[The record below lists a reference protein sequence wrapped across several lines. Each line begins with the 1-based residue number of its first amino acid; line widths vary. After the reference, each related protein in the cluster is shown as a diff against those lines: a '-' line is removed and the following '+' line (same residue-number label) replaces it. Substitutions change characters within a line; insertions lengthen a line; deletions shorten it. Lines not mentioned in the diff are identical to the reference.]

1 MPEDDLETNDLK
13 EQLDKSAE
21 DVRTGWLTYL
31 ALTTAIIA
39 VLAAIASLESGTYS
53 NSALLE
59 KNEAVLL
66 QAKASDQ
73 WAYYQAKGIK
83 RNISSAEADELQSL
97 NAQTSAEARKE
108 ADRYGTEQDEISKA
122 AKDLE
127 KQVTEHSEASERE
140 MEHNHRFAY
149 AVTTFQ
155 VAIALSAIA
164 AITRRRMLW
173 IVGLGISIVGLFCFV
188 DGMWLMF

>member
-21 DVRTGWLTYL
+21 DVRGGWLTYL

-83 RNISSAEADELQSL
+83 RNISSAEAAELQSL
-97 NAQTSAEARKE
+97 NEQASAEARKE
-108 ADRYGTEQDEISKA
+108 ADRYGTEQDGISKA
-122 AKDLE
+122 AEDLE
-127 KQVTEHSEASERE
+127 KQVTEHSRASERE
-140 MEHNHRFAY
+140 MEHHHRFAY

-173 IVGLGISIVGLFCFV
+173 IVGLGISIVGLLCFV
-188 DGMWLMF
+188 DGIWLMF

>member
-83 RNISSAEADELQSL
+83 RNISSAF
-97 NAQTSAEARKE
+97 TMF
-108 ADRYGTEQDEISKA
+108 I
-122 AKDLE
+122 
-127 KQVTEHSEASERE
+127 
-140 MEHNHRFAY
+140 
-149 AVTTFQ
+149 TF
-155 VAIALSAIA
+155 
-164 AITRRRMLW
+164 
-173 IVGLGISIVGLFCFV
+173 
-188 DGMWLMF
+188 

>member
-21 DVRTGWLTYL
+21 DVRGGWLTYL

-140 MEHNHRFAY
+140 MEHHHRFAY

-173 IVGLGISIVGLFCFV
+173 IVGLGISIVGLLCFV

>member
-21 DVRTGWLTYL
+21 DVRGGWLTYL

-83 RNISSAEADELQSL
+83 RNISSAEAAELQSL
-97 NAQTSAEARKE
+97 NAQASAEARKE
-108 ADRYGTEQDEISKA
+108 ADRYGTEQDGISKA
-122 AKDLE
+122 AEDLE
-127 KQVTEHSEASERE
+127 KQVTEHSRASERE
-140 MEHNHRFAY
+140 MEHHHRFAY

-173 IVGLGISIVGLFCFV
+173 IVGLGISIVGLLCFV
-188 DGMWLMF
+188 DGIWLMF

>member
-21 DVRTGWLTYL
+21 DVRGGWLTYL

-53 NSALLE
+53 NIAPLE

-73 WAYYQAKGIK
+73 WAYYHPKGVK
-83 RNISSAEADELQSL
+83 RNISSAKADELQSL
-97 NAQTSAEARKE
+97 HAQTSAAARQK
-108 ADRYGTEQDEISKA
+108 ADRYGTEQDEIIKA
-122 AKDLE
+122 AKELE
-127 KQVTEHSEASERE
+127 KRVT
-140 MEHNHRFAY
+140 
-149 AVTTFQ
+149 
-155 VAIALSAIA
+155 
-164 AITRRRMLW
+164 
-173 IVGLGISIVGLFCFV
+173 
-188 DGMWLMF
+188 